1 MPNYRRERVAQLL
14 GRELGR
20 MISTGEIKDPRVSSL
35 VSISRVEISR
45 DLAYAKV
52 FVSSFG
58 ENAKAGAAAAGLN
71 HAAGFIQGTVAKRIR
86 LRVTPRL
93 TFIAD
98 HGIEDGFLINEK
110 IKEALSG

>member
-14 GRELGR
+14 GRELGN
-20 MISTGEIKDPRVSSL
+20 MITTGEIKDPRVGSL
-35 VSISRVEISR
+35 ISVSRVEISR

-52 FVSSFG
+52 FVSSFDDA
-58 ENAKAGAAAAGLN
+58 AKLTAAAEALN

-86 LRVTPRL
+86 LRVTPRF

-98 HGIEDGFLINEK
+98 HGIETSFLVNEK